1 MIQCPAAGALDLEF
15 GVVTHAK
22 QQLLALPASIV
33 FQHLHWS
40 PFASPK
46 EKPRLGGVW
55 VIAIYRSVLLKS
67 PYPAAALRRKS
78 HIVGPFYPPPERLER
93 GGFGVGRVWP
103 EFNTSSTTV
112 AQLIRI
118 NGTRQRFI
126 GGASENGI

>member
-67 PYPAAALRRKS
+67 PYPAAALRQIAYR
-78 HIVGPFYPPPERLER
+78 GAFLPPSGKAGKGQFR
-93 GGFGVGRVWP
+93 GGSSLAGVQHQ
-103 EFNTSSTTV
+103 FDHSC
-112 AQLIRI
+112 A
-118 NGTRQRFI
+118 I
-126 GGASENGI
+126 GPDKRYV

>member
-67 PYPAAALRRKS
+67 PHPAAALRRKS
-78 HIVGPFYPPPERLER
+78 HIVVTFYLPPESLER
-93 GGFGVGRVWP
+93 GNFGLDRV
-103 EFNTSSTTV
+103 
-112 AQLIRI
+112 
-118 NGTRQRFI
+118 
-126 GGASENGI
+126 